1 MISASQLAR
10 AYDLSIA
17 SLWRGDVADDRFL
30 TWLDRF
36 RVANA
41 APEPE
46 TTPDA
51 VSLLGAAGAGIRW
64 YATPT
69 AVLGY
74 VAGRSGVCY
83 RVPID
88 ANLPQPRRATAPD
101 PVVAADAGGLAAM
114 G

>member
-1 MISASQLAR
+1 MIPASQLAR
-10 AYDLSIA
+10 AYDLSVA
-17 SLWRGDVADDRFL
+17 SLWRGDATDNRFL
-30 TWLDRF
+30 AWLDRF
-36 RVANA
+36 RVADA
-41 APEPE
+41 PPEPE

-51 VSLLGAAGAGIRW
+51 VSPPGAAGAGIRW
-64 YATPT
+64 YTTPT

-74 VAGRSGVCY
+74 VAGRPGVCY